1 MKCGDVHL
9 VDYPFTD
16 VTGSKVR
23 PVLVVSIDKFNRGE
37 DAVVVPISSAPDP
50 SDQYSLY
57 ISSTDPFF
65 RATGLRQSSSV
76 KWTKPIT
83 ISRRVVQ
90 RRLGHLANQPLA
102 EVQSKIQTLFQ
113 SNS

>member
-23 PVLVVSIDKFNRGE
+23 PVLVVSNNEFNRGE
-37 DAVVVPISSAPDP
+37 DAVVVPISSVPDP
-50 SDQYSLY
+50 NDQSSFY
-57 ISSTDPFF
+57 ISSTDSSFK
-65 RATGLRQSSSV
+65 ATGLRQSSSV
-76 KWTKPIT
+76 KWTKPLT

-90 RRLGHLANQPLA
+90 RRLGHLANRLLS